1 MIDPYFLVI
10 FILSV
15 AIFISVLRFVFA
27 EEIYT
32 KTKIPLSISKKIIDL
47 SKGFKK

>member
-1 MIDPYFLVI
+1 MKT
-10 FILSV
+10 
-15 AIFISVLRFVFA
+15 ISLLNP

-47 SKGFKK
+47 SKEFKK